1 MESLRQWAADGSA
14 SVADLGVLVP
24 LVAAITLVNG
34 LDAATVLVG
43 FGLVYIA
50 SGLYFRL
57 PVPVQPIKAA
67 AAVAIARDLPAE
79 TIAATGIVLGTVLAL
94 VAVTGLVPRLE
105 RLFEL
110 PLVRGLQLGVGLI
123 LLRSAIDI
131 AGSAASLLVAAGVAL
146 VLVMGARRPHP
157 LPLALPVFVV
167 GAAATATGSG
177 LPHLEV
183 SLWSPSLT
191 STEIDAATVLSALV
205 LLVVPQI
212 PLTLGNA
219 VVAVAE
225 LEQRYYPEAA
235 GRAAPQ
241 RFAASSAIAN
251 IVAGAIGAMPMC
263 HGSGGLTAHFRAG
276 ARSFRMN
283 LVIGVALLI
292 LGLFLGPAALRILE
306 AIPASVLA
314 GVLAFTGLFHS
325 SLAASLRGRDL
336 VTGAIV
342 GIVGMLT
349 MNLTLGL
356 AAGLCTRRARMFGG
370 RRRQM
375 AELA

>member
-1 MESLRQWAADGSA
+1 M
-14 SVADLGVLVP
+14 LVP
-24 LVAAITLVNG
+24 LVAAITLGNG

-43 FGLVYIA
+43 FGAVYIL

-79 TIAATGIVLGTVLAL
+79 TIAVAGIVLGAVLTF
-94 VAVTGLVPRLE
+94 VAAAGLVPRLE

-110 PLVRGLQLGVGLI
+110 PLVRGLQLGVGLM
-123 LLRSAIDI
+123 LLRSALDV
-131 AGSAASLLVAAGVAL
+131 AGSATSVLIAAGIVV
-146 VLVMGARRPHP
+146 VLVIAARRPHP
-157 LPLALPVFVV
+157 LPLALPIVAV
-167 GAAATATGSG
+167 GAAAAASG
-177 LPHLEV
+177 GAFPHLEL
-183 SLWSPSLT
+183 SLWSPSLAT
-191 STEIDAATVLSALV
+191 GEVDAATILSAV
-205 LLVVPQI
+205 MLLVVPQI

-225 LEQRYYPEAA
+225 LEQRYYPGSAR
-235 GRAAPQ
+235 RATPQ
-241 RFAASSAIAN
+241 RFAASSGIVN
-251 IVAGAIGAMPMC
+251 VVAGAIGAMPMC

-283 LVIGVALLI
+283 LVIGMALLI
-292 LGLFLGPAALRILE
+292 LGLFLGPAAVGILG

-314 GVLAFTGLFHS
+314 GALGFTGVFHS

-336 VTGAIV
+336 VTAVTV
-342 GIVGMLT
+342 GIVGLLT

-356 AAGLCTRRARMFGG
+356 VAGLCTHRAPGFGH
-370 RRRQM
+370 RRREI
-375 AELA
+375 AEAV